1 VPGEQVL
8 ILAATNL
15 VGIVLFVAVYAAGG
29 ARYLSPAGFL
39 AALAL
44 IFALVTALWLR
55 TEARHQA
62 LEPLRRL
69 GRAAAG
75 LLVVLIGVPVLVL
88 LPLFWLESVL
98 PPEAGIDRVLA
109 PTMTLLLIGLALVVL
124 VNVLAALMLVSRG
137 LARRARRVRR

>member
-1 VPGEQVL
+1 ML

-15 VGIVLFVAVYAAGG
+15 VGIILFVAVYAAGG
-29 ARYLSPAGFL
+29 ARYLSQSGFL
-39 AALAL
+39 AALAVL
-44 IFALVTALWLR
+44 FALVTVLWLR

-62 LEPLRRL
+62 LEPLRRV
-69 GRAAAG
+69 GRAAVG

-137 LARRARRVRR
+137 LVRRARRARR